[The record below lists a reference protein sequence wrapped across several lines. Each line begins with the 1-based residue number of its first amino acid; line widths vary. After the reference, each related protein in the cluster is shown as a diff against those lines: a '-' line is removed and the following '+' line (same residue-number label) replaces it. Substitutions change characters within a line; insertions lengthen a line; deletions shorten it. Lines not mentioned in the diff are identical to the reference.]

1 MSQPTLYLI
10 DGSSYIFRAYF
21 AIRHLS
27 TSGGFPTNA
36 IYGFTSM
43 LFKFIKDYD
52 PKYVA
57 MVFDS
62 KTRTFR
68 SDIYPLYKANREKP
82 PDDLIPQFDKIF
94 DVVRAFSIPIVQKDG
109 FEADDLIGTIAKE
122 NENKEIN
129 IVLVTGDKDFYQL
142 VSPNIKL
149 LDTMKNKVTDIEEV
163 KNRFGVGPGAVID
176 VLALSGDQVDNIPGV
191 KGIGEKTASKLIVQY
206 SSLEG
211 VYDNIEELKGK
222 QKENLENDRDKAF
235 LSKQL
240 VTIKTDV
247 EDIEKDYQNFGFEN
261 FNIEELS
268 KLFDVFE
275 FSNLKKELGVSSS
288 TGETITDDE
297 SSVIHYSNYKLVL
310 KEDELDEVIK
320 RIQKTGEL
328 SIDLETTSPL
338 PIFADIVGFS
348 LTPEEHQG
356 YYVPVAHDENTE
368 QLSIELVIN
377 RLKPILENNS
387 VKKIGQNIK
396 YEMVVLN
403 KYGVELRGIYF
414 DSMLAAHLLDSSRQ
428 SFKLDKLSQSILGHT
443 MISYDDVTGKGKARV
458 LFNEVELKTA
468 MRYSCEDADVAMK
481 LYHYFTK
488 ELKDKD
494 LEYVYREKVIKL
506 IPVLAKMEESGV
518 LIDTELLS
526 SLSKEFEIELADITE
541 KIYAMAGEEFNL
553 NSPLQLR
560 KILFEKLDLEI
571 KKRTKTGEPSTDHEV
586 LEDLCKYHDVPVLL
600 LKYRGLSKLKST
612 YIDAL
617 PKIIYPK
624 TGKIHTSYNPVGT
637 STGRVSSSDP
647 NLQNIPIKTAEGKR
661 IRKAFI
667 PGPGC
672 SFISADYSQIELR
685 LLAHF
690 SGDKELIDAFANDRD
705 IHSKTASDIFG
716 INENEVTP
724 DMRRLAKNINFGIIY
739 GISPFGL
746 SKQLRT
752 SIGESKKYIDEYFN
766 TYPDV
771 KSYLENS
778 IKESKERGYAITIL
792 GRRRPI
798 PELNSNNRMQRGMGE
813 RAAINSPIQGSAADI
828 INMAMINI
836 AEKLQDSDAKMILQV
851 HDELIVESPDK
862 MVKEISLIIKNEM
875 ERAYKLR
882 VPLKVDI
889 GTGSNWADAH

>member
-27 TSGGFPTNA
+27 TSKGFPTNA

-68 SDIYPLYKANREKP
+68 SDIYPLYKANRDKP

-94 DVVRAFSIPIVQKDG
+94 DIVRAFSIPIIQKDG
-109 FEADDLIGTIAKE
+109 FEADDLIGTIARE
-122 NENKEIN
+122 NENKEID

-142 VSPNIKL
+142 VSSNIKL
-149 LDTMKNKVTDIEEV
+149 LDTMKNKVTGIEQV
-163 KNRFGVGPGAVID
+163 KERFGVGPEAVID
-176 VLALSGDQVDNIPGV
+176 VLALAGDQVDNIPGV
-191 KGIGEKTASKLIVQY
+191 KGIGEKTASKLISQY
-206 SSLEG
+206 SSLDG
-211 VYDNIEELKGK
+211 VYDNIGELKGK

-235 LSKQL
+235 LSKEL

-247 EDIEKDYQNFGFEN
+247 DEIEKDYQKFEFQN
-261 FNIEELS
+261 VNADELI
-268 KLFDVFE
+268 KLFDLFE
-275 FSNLKKELGVSSS
+275 FSNLKKEVDQGGSYD
-288 TGETITDDE
+288 ETNSDKE
-297 SSVIHYSNYKLVL
+297 SSVIQYKNYKLVL
-310 KEDELDEVIK
+310 TEYELDEVINK
-320 RIQKTGEL
+320 IQETGEL

-348 LTPEEHQG
+348 LTPEEDEGH
-356 YYVPVAHDENTE
+356 YVPVAHNDDTK
-368 QLSIELVIN
+368 QLSIDFVIN
-377 RLKPILENNS
+377 KLKPVLENQS
-387 VKKIGQNIK
+387 IRKIGQNIK

-403 KYGVELRGIYF
+403 KYGVELNGIYF

-428 SFKLDKLSQSILGHT
+428 SFKLDKLCQSILGHT
-443 MISYDDVTGKGKARV
+443 MISYDDVTKTGKTRI
-458 LFNEVELKTA
+458 LFNEVDLKTA
-468 MRYSCEDADVAMK
+468 MNYSCEDADVAMK
-481 LYHYFTK
+481 LYHYFSK
-488 ELKDKD
+488 ELAEKD
-494 LEYVYREKVIKL
+494 LEFVYNEKVIKI
-506 IPVLAKMEESGV
+506 IPVLAKMEEAGV
-518 LIDTELLS
+518 LINTELLS
-526 SLSKEFEIELADITE
+526 SLSKEFELELETIT
-541 KIYAMAGEEFNL
+541 KNIYTLVEEEFNL
-553 NSPLQLR
+553 NSTLQLR
-560 KILFEKLDLEI
+560 KILFEKLGLEI
-571 KKRTKTGEPSTDHEV
+571 KKRTKKGEPSTDHEV
-586 LEDLCKYHDVPVLL
+586 LEDLSKYHEVPVLL

-612 YIDAL
+612 YVDAL

-647 NLQNIPIKTAEGKR
+647 NLQNIPIKTTEGKR

-667 PGPGC
+667 PVEGC
-672 SFISADYSQIELR
+672 TFISADYSQIELR

-690 SGDKELIDAFANDRD
+690 SGDRELIDAFANDRD

-716 INENEVTP
+716 VSEKDVTP
-724 DMRRLAKNINFGIIY
+724 EMRRLAKNINFGIIY

-752 SIGESKKYIDEYFN
+752 SVGESKKYIDEYFN

-778 IKESKERGYAITIL
+778 IKESKDRGYAITIL

-798 PELNSNNRMQRGMGE
+798 PELNASNRMLRGMGE

-828 INMAMINI
+828 INLAMINI
-836 AEKLQDSDAKMILQV
+836 DEKLQSSDAKMILQV
-851 HDELIVESPDK
+851 HDELIVESPND
-862 MVKEISLIIKNEM
+862 MINEISLLIKNEM
-875 ERAYKLR
+875 ENAYKLN
-882 VPLKVDI
+882 VPIKVDI
-889 GTGSNWADAH
+889 GTGPNWADAH

>member
-27 TSGGFPTNA
+27 TSSGFPTNA

-68 SDIYPLYKANREKP
+68 SDIYPLYKANRDKP
-82 PDDLIPQFDKIF
+82 PDDLITQFDKIF

-122 NENKEIN
+122 NEDKKID

-142 VSPNIKL
+142 VSSNIKL

-163 KNRFGVGPGAVID
+163 KKRFGVGPENVID

-191 KGIGEKTASKLIVQY
+191 KGIGEKTASKLIAQY

-211 VYDNIEELKGK
+211 VYDNIGELKGK
-222 QKENLENDRDKAF
+222 QKENLENCKDNAF
-235 LSKQL
+235 LSKEL

-247 EDIEKDYQNFGFEN
+247 EDIEKDFQKFRFQNFN
-261 FNIEELS
+261 ADELN
-268 KLFDVFE
+268 KLFDLFE
-275 FSNLKKELGVSSS
+275 FSNLKRELGGSSS
-288 TGETITDDE
+288 PGETISEDE
-297 SSVIHYSNYKLVL
+297 SSIIHYKNYKLVL
-310 KEDELDEVIK
+310 TEGELDEVIRK
-320 RIQKTGEL
+320 IQQTGEL
-328 SIDLETTSPL
+328 SIDLETTSRL
-338 PIFADIVGFS
+338 PIFAEIVGFS
-348 LTPEEHQG
+348 LTPEEDEG
-356 YYVPVAHDENTE
+356 YYVPVAHDEDTV
-368 QLSIELVIN
+368 QLSLDLVIS
-377 RLKPILENNS
+377 RLKCILEDKS
-387 VKKIGQNIK
+387 IRKIGQNIK

-403 KYGVELRGIYF
+403 KYGVELKGIYF

-443 MISYDDVTGKGKARV
+443 MISYDDVTKKGKTRI
-458 LFNEVELKTA
+458 LFNEVDLKTA
-468 MRYSCEDADVAMK
+468 MKYSCEDADVAIK
-481 LYHYFTK
+481 LYHYLIKQLK
-488 ELKDKD
+488 END
-494 LEYVYREKVIKL
+494 LEYVYREKVVKI
-506 IPVLAKMEESGV
+506 IPVLAKMEEAGV
-518 LIDTELLS
+518 LIDTELLG
-526 SLSKEFEIELADITE
+526 SLSKEFELELADITE
-541 KIYAMAGEEFNL
+541 KIYTIAGEEFNL

-560 KILFEKLDLEI
+560 KILFEKLGLEI

-667 PGPGC
+667 PGEGC

-690 SGDKELIDAFANDRD
+690 SGDKELIDAFANNRD

-716 INENEVTP
+716 VSENDVTP

-752 SIGESKKYIDEYFN
+752 SIGESKKYIDEYFS

-771 KSYLENS
+771 KSYLDNS

-798 PELNSNNRMQRGMGE
+798 PELLSSNRIQRGMGE

-828 INMAMINI
+828 INLAMINI
-836 AEKLQDSDAKMILQV
+836 DEKLRGKDAKMILQV
-851 HDELIVESPDK
+851 HDELIVESPENK
-862 MVKEISLIIKNEM
+862 VNEISLIIKNEM
-875 ERAYKLR
+875 ENAYKLR

-889 GTGSNWADAH
+889 GAGPNWADAH

>member
-27 TSGGFPTNA
+27 TSSGFPTNA

-62 KTRTFR
+62 KTKTFR

-122 NENKEIN
+122 NEDKKID

-142 VSPNIKL
+142 VSSNIKL

-163 KNRFGVGPGAVID
+163 KKRFGVGPENVID

-191 KGIGEKTASKLIVQY
+191 KGIGEKTASKLIAQY

-211 VYDNIEELKGK
+211 VYDNIGELKGK
-222 QKENLENDRDKAF
+222 QKENLENCKDNAF
-235 LSKQL
+235 LSKEL

-247 EDIEKDYQNFGFEN
+247 EDIEKDYKKFGFQNFN
-261 FNIEELS
+261 ADELN
-268 KLFDVFE
+268 KLFDLFE
-275 FSNLKKELGVSSS
+275 FSNLKRELGGSSS
-288 TGETITDDE
+288 PGETISENE
-297 SSVIHYSNYKLVL
+297 SSVIHYKNYKLVL
-310 KEDELDEVIK
+310 TEGELDEVIRK
-320 RIQKTGEL
+320 IQETGEL
-328 SIDLETTSPL
+328 SIDLETTSRL
-338 PIFADIVGFS
+338 PIFAEIVGFS
-348 LTPEEHQG
+348 LTPEEDEG
-356 YYVPVAHDENTE
+356 YYVPVAHDEDTV
-368 QLSIELVIN
+368 QLSLDLVIS
-377 RLKPILENNS
+377 RLKCLLEDKS
-387 VKKIGQNIK
+387 IRKIGQNIK

-403 KYGVELRGIYF
+403 KYGVELKGIYF

-443 MISYDDVTGKGKARV
+443 MISYDDVTKKGKTRI
-458 LFNEVELKTA
+458 LFNEVDLKTA
-468 MRYSCEDADVAMK
+468 MKYSCEDADVAMK
-481 LYHYFTK
+481 LYHYLIK
-488 ELKDKD
+488 QLKDND
-494 LEYVYREKVIKL
+494 LEYVYREKVVKI
-506 IPVLAKMEESGV
+506 IPVLAKMEEAGV
-518 LIDTELLS
+518 LIDTKLLG
-526 SLSKEFEIELADITE
+526 SLSKEFELELADITE
-541 KIYAMAGEEFNL
+541 KIYSIAGEEFNL

-560 KILFEKLDLEI
+560 KILFEKLGLEI
-571 KKRTKTGEPSTDHEV
+571 RKRTKTGEPSTDHEV
-586 LEDLCKYHDVPVLL
+586 LEDLCKYHDVPVFL

-667 PGPGC
+667 PGEGC

-690 SGDKELIDAFANDRD
+690 SGDKELIDAFANNRD

-716 INENEVTP
+716 VSENDVTP
-724 DMRRLAKNINFGIIY
+724 EMRRLAKNINFGIIY

-752 SIGESKKYIDEYFN
+752 SIGESKKYIDEYFS

-798 PELNSNNRMQRGMGE
+798 PELLSSNRMQRGMGE

-828 INMAMINI
+828 INLAMINI
-836 AEKLQDSDAKMILQV
+836 DEKLQGNDAKMILQV
-851 HDELIVESPDK
+851 HDELIVESPENK
-862 MVKEISLIIKNEM
+862 VNEISLLIKYEM
-875 ERAYKLR
+875 ENAYKLR

-889 GTGSNWADAH
+889 GAGPNWADTH

>member
-27 TSGGFPTNA
+27 TSSGFPTNA

-52 PKYVA
+52 PQYVA

-62 KTRTFR
+62 KGRTFR
-68 SDIYPLYKANREKP
+68 SDIYPLYKANRDKP

-94 DVVRAFSIPIVQKDG
+94 DVVRAFSIPIVQKEG

-122 NENKEIN
+122 NEGKNID
-129 IVLVTGDKDFYQL
+129 IVLITGDKDFCQL
-142 VSPNIKL
+142 VSPDTKL
-149 LDTMKNKVTDIEEV
+149 LDTMKNKVTDTGEV
-163 KNRFGVGPGAVID
+163 KKRFGVGPEAVID
-176 VLALSGDQVDNIPGV
+176 VLALAGDQVDNIPGV
-191 KGIGEKTASKLIVQY
+191 KGIGEKTASKLIARFK
-206 SSLEG
+206 SLEG
-211 VYDNIEELKGK
+211 VYENIDELKGK
-222 QKENLENDRDKAF
+222 QKENLEKDKDMAF
-235 LSKQL
+235 LSKKL

-247 EDIEKDYQNFGFEN
+247 EDIEKDYEKFGFQNFNTG
-261 FNIEELS
+261 ELS
-268 KLFDVFE
+268 KLFDLFE
-275 FSNLKKELGVSSS
+275 FSNLMKELGESAASV
-288 TGETITDDE
+288 ETKSEDE
-297 SSVIHYSNYKLVL
+297 SSVIKYKNYKLVL
-310 KEDELDEVIK
+310 SEKELEMVIEK
-320 RIQKTGEL
+320 IKNSGEL

-338 PIFADIVGFS
+338 PIFAEIVGFS
-348 LTPEEHQG
+348 LTPREDEG
-356 YYVPVAHDENTE
+356 FYVPVAHDEETS
-368 QLSIELVIN
+368 QLSLDLVLN
-377 RLKPILENNS
+377 RLKPILEDES
-387 VKKIGQNIK
+387 VRKIGQNLK
-396 YEMVVLN
+396 YEMVVLS
-403 KYGVELRGIYF
+403 KYDVELRGIYF

-443 MISYDDVTGKGKARV
+443 MISYDDVTKDEKTRL
-458 LFNEVELKTA
+458 LFNEVDLKTA
-468 MRYSCEDADVAMK
+468 MNYSCEDADVAMK
-481 LYHYFTK
+481 LYHYFSK
-488 ELKDKD
+488 QLADND
-494 LEYVYREKVIKL
+494 LEYVYHEKVVKI
-506 IPVLAKMEESGV
+506 IPVLAKMEEAGV
-518 LIDTELLS
+518 LIDTDQLD
-526 SLSKEFEIELADITE
+526 SLSKEFELELADITE
-541 KIYAMAGEEFNL
+541 KIFSDVGEEFNL

-560 KILFEKLDLEI
+560 KILFEKLGLEI

-586 LEDLCKYHDVPVLL
+586 LEDLCKYHEVPFLL

-612 YIDAL
+612 YVDAL
-617 PKIIYPK
+617 PKIIYPE

-667 PGPGC
+667 PAKGC
-672 SFISADYSQIELR
+672 TFISADYSQIELR

-690 SGDKELIDAFANDRD
+690 SGDSELVNAFANDRD

-716 INENEVTP
+716 VDESDVTA

-752 SIGESKKYIDEYFN
+752 SVGESKKYIDEYFS

-771 KSYLENS
+771 KTYLDSS
-778 IKESKERGYAITIL
+778 IEESKERGYAVTIL

-798 PELNSNNRMQRGMGE
+798 PELNSSNRMQRGMGE

-836 AEKLQDSDAKMILQV
+836 SEKLENTGAKMILQV

-862 MVKEISLIIKNEM
+862 NVKEISIIIKNEM
-875 ERAYKLR
+875 ENAYKLS

-889 GTGSNWADAH
+889 GTGLNWADAH

>member
-1 MSQPTLYLI
+1 MSKPTLYLI

-27 TSGGFPTNA
+27 TSAGFPTNA

-57 MVFDS
+57 MVLDS

-68 SDIYPLYKANREKP
+68 SDIYPLYKANRDKP
-82 PDDLIPQFDKIF
+82 PDDLIPQFDKII
-94 DVVRAFSIPIVQKDG
+94 DIVNAFSIPIVQRDG
-109 FEADDLIGTIAKE
+109 FEADDLIGTIARE
-122 NENKEIN
+122 NENKEVE

-163 KNRFGVGPGAVID
+163 KKRFGVGPEAVID
-176 VLALSGDQVDNIPGV
+176 VLALAGDQVDNIPGV
-191 KGIGEKTASKLIVQY
+191 KGIGEKTASKLIMEY

-211 VYDNIEELKGK
+211 VYKNIEDLKGK
-222 QKENLENDRDKAF
+222 QKENLENDKEKAF
-235 LSKQL
+235 LSKEL

-247 EDIEKDYQNFGFEN
+247 DEIEKDYQKFEFESVN
-261 FNIEELS
+261 ADELS
-268 KLFDVFE
+268 KLFDLFE
-275 FSNLKKELGVSSS
+275 FSNLKKELGPGGSSD
-288 TGETITDDE
+288 ETNSDKE
-297 SSVIHYSNYKLVL
+297 SSVIKYKNYKLVL
-310 KEDELDEVIK
+310 NEDELADVIN
-320 RIQKTGEL
+320 RIKETGEL

-348 LTPEEHQG
+348 LTPEEDEG
-356 YYVPVAHDENTE
+356 YYVPVAHIDDTK
-368 QLSIELVIN
+368 QLGIDFVID
-377 RLKPILENNS
+377 RLKPVLENQS
-387 VKKIGQNIK
+387 IKKIGQNIK

-403 KYGVELRGIYF
+403 KYGVELKGIYF

-428 SFKLDKLSQSILGHT
+428 SFKLDKLCQSILGHT
-443 MISYDDVTGKGKARV
+443 MISYDDVTKTGKTRV
-458 LFNEVELKTA
+458 LFNEVDLKTA
-468 MRYSCEDADVAMK
+468 MNYSCEDADVAMK
-481 LYHYFTK
+481 LYHYFSR
-488 ELKDKD
+488 ELAEKD
-494 LEYVYREKVIKL
+494 LEYVYREKVIKI
-506 IPVLAKMEESGV
+506 IPVLAKMEEAGV
-518 LIDTELLS
+518 LIDKELLG
-526 SLSKEFEIELADITE
+526 SLSKEFEIELESIT
-541 KIYAMAGEEFNL
+541 KSIYTLAEEEFNL
-553 NSPLQLR
+553 NSTLQLR
-560 KILFEKLDLEI
+560 KILFDKLGLEI
-571 KKRTKTGEPSTDHEV
+571 KKRTKKGEPSTDHEV
-586 LEDLCKYHDVPVLL
+586 LEDLSKYHEVPVLL

-624 TGKIHTSYNPVGT
+624 TGRIHTSYNPVGT

-647 NLQNIPIKTAEGKR
+647 NLQNIPIKTTEGKR

-667 PGPGC
+667 PSPGC
-672 SFISADYSQIELR
+672 TFISADYSQIELR

-690 SGDKELIDAFANDRD
+690 SGDRELIDAFANDRD
-705 IHSKTASDIFG
+705 IHSKTASDIFRVS
-716 INENEVTP
+716 ESDVTP

-752 SIGESKKYIDEYFN
+752 SVGESKKYIDEYFN

-778 IKESKERGYAITIL
+778 IKESKDRGYAITIL

-798 PELNSNNRMQRGMGE
+798 PELNASNRMLRGMGE

-828 INMAMINI
+828 INMAMISI
-836 AEKLQDSDAKMILQV
+836 GEKLKTSEARMILQV

-862 MVKEISLIIKNEM
+862 DVKEISLIIKNEM
-875 ERAYKLR
+875 ENAYKLS
-882 VPLKVDI
+882 VPIKVDI
-889 GTGSNWADAH
+889 GTGLNWADAH

>member
-27 TSGGFPTNA
+27 TSSGFPTNA

-52 PKYVA
+52 PKYIA

-68 SDIYPLYKANREKP
+68 SDIYPLYKANRDKP

-94 DVVRAFSIPIVQKDG
+94 DIVNAFSIPIVQKDG
-109 FEADDLIGTIAKE
+109 FEADDLIGTIARE
-122 NENKEIN
+122 NEDKDID

-163 KNRFGVGPGAVID
+163 KKRFGVGPEGVID

-206 SSLEG
+206 RSLDG
-211 VYDNIEELKGK
+211 VYENIEELKGK
-222 QKENLENDRDKAF
+222 QKENLENDKDKAF

-247 EDIEKDYQNFGFEN
+247 EDIEKDYKKFGFQN
-261 FNIEELS
+261 VNADELS
-268 KLFDVFE
+268 KLFDLFE
-275 FSNLKKELGVSSS
+275 FSNLKKEIGQSGSSY
-288 TGETITDDE
+288 ETNSDEE
-297 SSVIHYSNYKLVL
+297 SSVIQYKNYKLVL
-310 KEDELDEVIK
+310 TEDELDEAIK
-320 RIQKTGEL
+320 KIQKTGEL

-348 LTPEEHQG
+348 LTPEQDEG
-356 YYVPVAHDENTE
+356 YYVPVAHDEDTD
-368 QLSIELVIN
+368 QLNLDFVIS
-377 RLKPILENNS
+377 RLKPVLEDNS
-387 VKKIGQNIK
+387 IKKIGQNIK

-403 KYGVELRGIYF
+403 KYGVELAGIYF

-428 SFKLDKLSQSILGHT
+428 SFKLDKLCQSILGHT
-443 MISYDDVTGKGKARV
+443 MISYDDVTKKGNTRL

-468 MRYSCEDADVAMK
+468 MNYSCEDADVAMK
-481 LYHYFTK
+481 LYHYFSK
-488 ELKDKD
+488 ELADKD
-494 LEYVYREKVIKL
+494 LEYVYKEKVIKI
-506 IPVLAKMEESGV
+506 IPVLAKMEEAGV

-526 SLSKEFEIELADITE
+526 SLSKEFEIELASITR
-541 KIYAMAGEEFNL
+541 KIYSLADEEFNL
-553 NSPLQLR
+553 NSTLQLR
-560 KILFEKLDLEI
+560 KILFEKLGLEI
-571 KKRTKTGEPSTDHEV
+571 KKRTKKGEPSTDHEV
-586 LEDLCKYHDVPVLL
+586 LEDLSKYHEIPVLL

-612 YIDAL
+612 YVDAL

-647 NLQNIPIKTAEGKR
+647 NLQNIPVKTTEGKR
-661 IRKAFI
+661 IRKAFV

-690 SGDKELIDAFANDRD
+690 SGDRELIDAFANDRD
-705 IHSKTASDIFG
+705 IHSKTASDIFRVS
-716 INENEVTP
+716 ESDVTP

-752 SIGESKKYIDEYFN
+752 SVGESKKYIDEYFS

-778 IKESKERGYAITIL
+778 IKESKDRGYAITIL

-798 PELNSNNRMQRGMGE
+798 PELNSSNRMQRGMGE

-836 AEKLQDSDAKMILQV
+836 SKKLLGSDAKMILQV
-851 HDELIVESPDK
+851 HDELIVESPDED
-862 MVKEISLIIKNEM
+862 VKEISLIIKNEM
-875 ERAYKLR
+875 ENAYKLS
-882 VPLKVDI
+882 VPIKVDI

>member
-27 TSGGFPTNA
+27 TSSGFPTNA

-68 SDIYPLYKANREKP
+68 SDIYPLYKANRDKP
-82 PDDLIPQFDKIF
+82 PDDLIPQLDKVF

-122 NENKEIN
+122 NEDKKID

-163 KNRFGVGPGAVID
+163 KKRFGVGPENVID

-191 KGIGEKTASKLIVQY
+191 KGIGEKTASKLIAQY

-211 VYDNIEELKGK
+211 VYDNIGELKGK
-222 QKENLENDRDKAF
+222 QKENLENCKDNAF
-235 LSKQL
+235 LSKEL

-247 EDIEKDYQNFGFEN
+247 EDIEKDYKKFGFQNFN
-261 FNIEELS
+261 ADELN
-268 KLFDVFE
+268 KLFDLFE
-275 FSNLKKELGVSSS
+275 FSNLKKELGGSSS
-288 TGETITDDE
+288 PRETISEDE
-297 SSVIHYSNYKLVL
+297 SSVIHYKNYKLVL
-310 KEDELDEVIK
+310 TEGELDEVIRK
-320 RIQKTGEL
+320 IQETGEL
-328 SIDLETTSPL
+328 SIDLETTSRL
-338 PIFADIVGFS
+338 PIFAEIVGFS
-348 LTPEEHQG
+348 LTPEEDEG
-356 YYVPVAHDENTE
+356 YYVPVAHDEDTI
-368 QLSIELVIN
+368 QLSLDLVIS
-377 RLKPILENNS
+377 RLKCILEDKS
-387 VKKIGQNIK
+387 IRKIGQNIK

-403 KYGVELRGIYF
+403 KYGVELKGIYF

-443 MISYDDVTGKGKARV
+443 MISYDDVTKKGKTRI
-458 LFNEVELKTA
+458 LFNEVDLKTA
-468 MRYSCEDADVAMK
+468 MKYSCEDADVAMK
-481 LYHYFTK
+481 LYHYLIK
-488 ELKDKD
+488 QLKDND
-494 LEYVYREKVIKL
+494 LEYVYREKVVKI
-506 IPVLAKMEESGV
+506 IPVLAKMEEAGV
-518 LIDTELLS
+518 LIDTELLG
-526 SLSKEFEIELADITE
+526 SLSKEFELELADITE
-541 KIYAMAGEEFNL
+541 KIYSITGEEFNL

-560 KILFEKLDLEI
+560 KILFEKLGLEI

-617 PKIIYPK
+617 PRIIYPK

-667 PGPGC
+667 PWEGC

-716 INENEVTP
+716 VSENDVTQE
-724 DMRRLAKNINFGIIY
+724 MRRLAKNINFGIIY

-752 SIGESKKYIDEYFN
+752 SIGESKKYIDEYFS

-792 GRRRPI
+792 GRRRPR
-798 PELNSNNRMQRGMGE
+798 PELLSSNRIQRGMGE

-828 INMAMINI
+828 INLAMINI
-836 AEKLQDSDAKMILQV
+836 DEKLRGKDAKMILQV
-851 HDELIVESPDK
+851 HDELIVESPVNK
-862 MVKEISLIIKNEM
+862 VNEISLIIKNEM
-875 ERAYKLR
+875 ENAYKLR

-889 GTGSNWADAH
+889 GVGPNWADAH

>member
-27 TSGGFPTNA
+27 TSDGFPTNA

-43 LFKFIKDYD
+43 LFKFIKDFD

-57 MVFDS
+57 VVFDS
-62 KTRTFR
+62 KMRTFR
-68 SDIYPLYKANREKP
+68 SDIYPLYKANRDKP

-94 DVVRAFSIPIVQKDG
+94 DIVRAFSIPIVQKDG

-122 NENKEIN
+122 NEDKKVD

-142 VSPNIKL
+142 VSSNIKL
-149 LDTMKNKVTDIEEV
+149 LDTMKNKVTGIEEV
-163 KNRFGVGPGAVID
+163 KERFGVGPEKVID
-176 VLALSGDQVDNIPGV
+176 IFALSGDQVDNIPGV
-191 KGIGEKTASKLIVQY
+191 KGIGEKTASKLIARY

-211 VYDNIEELKGK
+211 VYNNIGELKGK
-222 QKENLENDRDKAF
+222 QKENLENCKDNAF
-235 LSKQL
+235 LSREL

-247 EDIEKDYQNFGFEN
+247 EDIEKEFQKFEFQNYN
-261 FNIEELS
+261 ADELY
-268 KLFDVFE
+268 KLFDLFE
-275 FSNLKKELGVSSS
+275 FSNLKKELGGSSS
-288 TGETITDDE
+288 LGETTSEDE
-297 SSVIHYSNYKLVL
+297 SSVINYKNYKLVL
-310 KEDELDEVIK
+310 TEDDLDKVIRK
-320 RIQKTGEL
+320 IQKTGEL
-328 SIDLETTSPL
+328 SIDLETTSHL
-338 PIFADIVGFS
+338 PIFAEIVGFS
-348 LTPEEHQG
+348 LTPEEDEG
-356 YYVPVAHDENTE
+356 YYVPVAHDEDTP
-368 QLSIELVIN
+368 QLNLDLVIG
-377 RLKPILENNS
+377 RLKTILEDKS
-387 VKKIGQNIK
+387 IRKIGQNIK
-396 YEMVVLN
+396 YEMVVLS
-403 KYGVELRGIYF
+403 KYGVELKGIYF

-428 SFKLDKLSQSILGHT
+428 SFKLDKLSQSILGHK
-443 MISYDDVTGKGKARV
+443 MISYDDVTKKGKNRI
-458 LFNEVELKTA
+458 LFNEVDLKTA
-468 MRYSCEDADVAMK
+468 MKYSCEDADVAMK
-481 LYHYFTK
+481 LYHYFIK
-488 ELKDKD
+488 QLKDND
-494 LEYVYREKVIKL
+494 LEYVYREKVVKI
-506 IPVLAKMEESGV
+506 IPVLAKMEEAGV
-518 LIDTELLS
+518 LIDTELLG
-526 SLSKEFEIELADITE
+526 SLSSEFEFELAEITE
-541 KIYAMAGEEFNL
+541 KIYSVAGEEFNL

-560 KILFEKLDLEI
+560 KILFEKLGLEI

-667 PGPGC
+667 PGEGF

-716 INENEVTP
+716 VKEKDVTP
-724 DMRRLAKNINFGIIY
+724 EMRRLAKNINFGIIY

-752 SIGESKKYIDEYFN
+752 SVGESKKYIDEYFN

-798 PELNSNNRMQRGMGE
+798 PELQSSNRMQRGMGE
-813 RAAINSPIQGSAADI
+813 RAAINTPIQGSAADI
-828 INMAMINI
+828 INLAMINI
-836 AEKLQDSDAKMILQV
+836 DEKLKGSDAKMILQV
-851 HDELIVESPDK
+851 HDELIVESHKDK
-862 MVKEISLIIKNEM
+862 VDEISLIIKNEM
-875 ERAYKLR
+875 ENAYKLN
-882 VPLKVDI
+882 VPVKVDI
-889 GTGSNWADAH
+889 GTGPNWADAH

>member
-222 QKENLENDRDKAF
+222 QKENLENDKDKAF

-261 FNIEELS
+261 FNTEELS

-310 KEDELDEVIK
+310 KEEELDEVIK
-320 RIQKTGEL
+320 RIKKTGEL

-348 LTPEEHQG
+348 LTPEEDEG

-368 QLSIELVIN
+368 QLSIELVID
-377 RLKPILENNS
+377 RLKPVLEDNS

-560 KILFEKLDLEI
+560 KILFEKLGLEI

-752 SIGESKKYIDEYFN
+752 SIGESKKYIDEYFS

-798 PELNSNNRMQRGMGE
+798 PELNSSNRMQRGMGE

>member
-1 MSQPTLYLI
+1 MSKPTLYLI

-52 PKYVA
+52 PRYVA

-62 KTRTFR
+62 KSRTFR

-122 NENKEIN
+122 NEKEEIN

-142 VSPNIKL
+142 VSPNIHL
-149 LDTMKNKVTDIEEV
+149 LDTMKNKVTDIDEV
-163 KNRFGVGPGAVID
+163 KNRFGVGPEAVID

-191 KGIGEKTASKLIVQY
+191 KGIGEKTASKLISKY

-222 QKENLENDRDKAF
+222 QKENLENDKDKAF

-247 EDIEKDYQNFGFEN
+247 EDIEKDYQKFGFN
-261 FNIEELS
+261 AFNSGELE
-268 KLFDVFE
+268 KLFDLFE
-275 FSNLKKELGVSSS
+275 FSNLKKELGESRSGS
-288 TGETITDDE
+288 ETNTDND
-297 SSVIHYSNYKLVL
+297 SSVIHYDNYKLVL
-310 KEDELDEVIK
+310 KEEELDAVIS
-320 RIQKTGEL
+320 RILETGEL

-348 LTPEEHQG
+348 LTPAEDEG
-356 YYVPVAHDENTE
+356 FYVPVAHNEDTE
-368 QLSIELVIN
+368 QLKIDLVIKK
-377 RLKPILENNS
+377 LKPVLEDSS
-387 VKKIGQNIK
+387 VNKIGQNIK

-403 KYGVELRGIYF
+403 KYGVELKGIYF

-428 SFKLDKLSQSILGHT
+428 SFKLDKLSLGILGHT
-443 MISYDDVTGKGKARV
+443 MISYDDVTGKGKTRV
-458 LFNEVELKTA
+458 LFNEVDLKSA
-468 MRYSCEDADVAMK
+468 MKYSCEDADVAMK
-481 LYHYFTK
+481 LYHYYLK
-488 ELKDKD
+488 ELKDND
-494 LEYVYREKVIKL
+494 LEYVYREKVIK
-506 IPVLAKMEESGV
+506 IVPVLAKMEEAGV

-526 SLSKEFEIELADITE
+526 SLSKEFEIELADITG
-541 KIYAMAGEEFNL
+541 KIYEMAGEEFNL

-560 KILFEKLDLEI
+560 KILFEKLGLEI

-586 LEDLCKYHDVPVLL
+586 LQDLCKYHDVPVLL

-612 YIDAL
+612 YIDSL
-617 PKIIYPK
+617 PKIIYPG

-716 INENEVTP
+716 ISEGEVTP

-752 SIGESKKYIDEYFN
+752 SIGESKKYIDEYFS

-771 KSYLENS
+771 KSYLEGS
-778 IKESKERGYAITIL
+778 ITESRDRGYAITII

-798 PELNSNNRMQRGMGE
+798 PELNSSNRMQRGLGE

-836 AEKLQDSDAKMILQV
+836 AEKLQDSEAKMILQV
-851 HDELIVESPDK
+851 HDELIVEAPDN
-862 MVKEISLIIKNEM
+862 MVKDISLIIKNEM
-875 ERAYKLR
+875 ENAYKLQ